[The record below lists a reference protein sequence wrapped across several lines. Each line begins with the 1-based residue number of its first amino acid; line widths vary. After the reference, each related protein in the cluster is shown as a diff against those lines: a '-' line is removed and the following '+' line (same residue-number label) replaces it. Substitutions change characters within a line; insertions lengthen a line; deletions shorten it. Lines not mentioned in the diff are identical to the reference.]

1 MRGGQ
6 PAMAVLHLLA
16 TTASAVTPSPD
27 PVLSIVAAARYGS
40 RGVGSRP
47 WLRKELCFASVQNW
61 AAASRCQRRQ
71 RTC

>member
-6 PAMAVLHLLA
+6 PAMVVLHLLA

-47 WLRKELCFASVQNW
+47 WLGKELCFAKPS
-61 AAASRCQRRQ
+61 
-71 RTC
+71 RTCLQPMPGALIDTV

>member
-6 PAMAVLHLLA
+6 PAMVVLHLLA

-47 WLRKELCFASVQNW
+47 WLGKELCFAQPS
-61 AAASRCQRRQ
+61 
-71 RTC
+71 RTCLQPMPGALIDTV